1 MSLAGRL
8 RAYFL
13 AGVLVT
19 APILITFYVIWM
31 VISFVDDVVVNL
43 LPPRFDPTNFLPF
56 PTPGLGLILVVGGL
70 ILIGATTAGYAGR
83 LLVRISDRIMNR
95 IPAVSSIYG
104 ATKQIF
110 ETLLANQSSAFRQV
124 VLVEYPRP
132 GMWAIAFVTG
142 DTKAEVQNLTED
154 EVVNIF
160 LPTTPNPTSGFLLF
174 VPKRDILLLSMT
186 VEEGI
191 KMVMSGGIVTPPDRR
206 APEIR
211 AKPAIASRPPP
222 RDLVPEDTRHKT
234 TRIDS
239 EQSDNGDAGLKDL
252 RTIEAPSGESQAGET
267 QEGETQVG
275 DRVYRAGE

>member
-1 MSLAGRL
+1 MKDGSGHDQARPFGKNMSLGARM
-8 RAYFL
+8 RAYFI

-19 APILITFYVIWM
+19 APIVITFYVIWM
-31 VISFVDDVVVNL
+31 VVSFVDDVVASV

-56 PTPGLGLILVVGGL
+56 PTPGLGLILVVAGL

-83 LLVRISDRIMNR
+83 LLVRLSDRIMVR

-104 ATKQIF
+104 ATKQVF

-132 GMWAIAFVTG
+132 GIWALAFVTG

-154 EVVNIF
+154 DVVNIF

-174 VPKRDILLLSMT
+174 VPKRDILLLTMT

-206 APEIR
+206 RPEEQ
-211 AKPAIASRPPP
+211 AVPTIASRPPP
-222 RDLVPEDTRHKT
+222 SDLVPADMRP
-234 TRIDS
+234 RPPGARGCDDDDPDR
-239 EQSDNGDAGLKDL
+239 QDRAYGV
-252 RTIEAPSGESQAGET
+252 GE
-267 QEGETQVG
+267 
-275 DRVYRAGE
+275 